1 MKKVNAK
8 LKDKE
13 SQVPLSFR
21 NNTDKKILFRLF
33 NPKRSKSKSFARY
46 ESARLST
53 TIKQA
58 FENNYQKIDF
68 EYDTTNNDRF
78 KSVNLLSEFSLSPS
92 KKALYQDLLKSNAE
106 FISKNKVSEEIKNTQ
121 KFFSDLISKL

>member
-1 MKKVNAK
+1 MKKVTT

-13 SQVPLSFR
+13 NNVPLSFR
-21 NNTDKKILFRLF
+21 KNADKKILFRLF
-33 NPKRSKSKSFARY
+33 NPKRNKSKSFARY

-58 FENNYQKIDF
+58 FENQYEKVDF

-78 KSVNLLSEFSLSPS
+78 KSVNLLSEFSLSPK
-92 KKALYQDLLKSNAE
+92 KKALYQDLLASNQE
-106 FISKNKVSEEIKNTQ
+106 YISKNKVSEEIKNNQ
-121 KFFSDLISKL
+121 KFFSDLVSKL

>member
-1 MKKVNAK
+1 MKKVKVA

-13 SQVPLSFR
+13 NKIPLSFR
-21 NNTDKKILFRLF
+21 NNADKKILFRLF
-33 NPKRSKSKSFARY
+33 NPKRNKSKSFARY
-46 ESARLST
+46 EAARLST

-92 KKALYQDLLKSNAE
+92 KKALYQDLLKSNAD
-106 FISKNKVSEEIKNTQ
+106 FILNNKVSEEIRNNQ

>member
-33 NPKRSKSKSFARY
+33 NPKRSKSKAFARY
-46 ESARLST
+46 EKARLST
-53 TIKQA
+53 TIKSA